1 MRRRRKCNVRSAGL
15 VATAPLLVVYAAW
28 LRPRLLRWGATADE
42 AARAYPGDG
51 LIPDATGGST
61 MATTLP
67 APPERVWRWLVQMG
81 GDRGGWYS
89 RDWLDNNGK
98 PSADRIVPEW
108 QHLEEGQEVARASAP
123 GQQPGSFKVVI
134 VEENRT
140 LVLRS
145 SYGLF
150 TGRDF
155 DPLTGPVPTPWI
167 DAIWGFHLRPAPGGR
182 TRLVARSRHRSG
194 PRAIALPF
202 DWLVGEPAHLA
213 MQTRQFKNLHRR
225 LLQAT

>member
-1 MRRRRKCNVRSAGL
+1 MTGDRVGAGVL
-15 VATAPLLVVYAAW
+15 AVTTAASTAAAYTLW
-28 LRPRLLRWGATADE
+28 LRPRLLTWGATPAE
-42 AARAYPGDG
+42 VAREYPGDE
-51 LIPDATGGST
+51 LIPDPDDWAT

-67 APPERVWRWLVQMG
+67 VPPERVWPWLVQMG

-108 QHLEEGQEVARASAP
+108 QVVTEGQPLSRVAAP
-123 GQQPGSFKVVI
+123 GQEPGSFTVVTL
-134 VEENRT
+134 EPNQT

-155 DPLTGPVPTPWI
+155 HPGCGPVPRPWV
-167 DAIWGFHLRPAPGGR
+167 DGIWGFHLRPTLGGG
-182 TRLVARSRHRSG
+182 TRLVARSRNRGG
-194 PRAIALPF
+194 PWVITRPFAL
-202 DWLVGEPAHLA
+202 LVGEPMHFA
-213 MQTRQFKNLHRR
+213 MQARQFRNLRRRVTAHR
-225 LLQAT
+225 